1 MNTLKFGFNHVNET
15 QDNLVLAF
23 NELVSDFRANKSDTK
38 EYKENNAKYAEAMVK
53 YCLEGTGIEFK
64 DMDMVKDPQLSL
76 YNVMFT
82 NRFST
87 LLAQSITPAVPEV
100 TSEGYDKLYEVFQ
113 VGFGDNAKYTV
124 ESNEYFIVMDISE
137 GQTRGNAQTMYDTEY
152 TITARPKQI
161 SVKVD
166 WYKVG
171 SGVFDFGRFGA
182 KIAKSYESYIQLS
195 VVKASF

>member
-1 MNTLKFGFNHVNET
+1 MKTMKFGFNHVNEA

-23 NELVSDFRANKSDTK
+23 NELVSDFRDGKSDTK
-38 EYKENNAKYAEAMVK
+38 EYKENNAKYIEGMIK

-64 DMDMVKDPQLSL
+64 DVEMVKDPQLSL

-100 TSEGYDKLYEVFQ
+100 TSQGYDKLYEVFQ
-113 VGFGDNAKYTV
+113 TGFGDNAKYEV
-124 ESNEYFIVMDISE
+124 ESNEYFIVYDVAE
-137 GQTRGNAQTMYDTEY
+137 GQTRGNSQTMYNTEY

-161 SVKVD
+161 DVKVD
-166 WYKVG
+166 WYKVA
-171 SGVFDFGRFGA
+171 SNRFDFGRFGA
-182 KIAKSYESYIQLS
+182 KVAKSFESYIQLS